1 MDRDNKMFWI
11 LLHLMSC
18 LLSRKMWIFHL
29 GKSCH
34 GDPYTVSGLGWI
46 SFSWCWVRC
55 NLEHIGE
62 VRGQTFHLKN
72 GRPYDRMTVW
82 PNHSLGISWH
92 FMASFFWVHHFLAP
106 HIIPNWRMVLGTEA
120 KSRGAI
126 YPVPWHW
133 TNVEVCCRLWHVS
146 TFSTLRSRCCALQYW
161 RQSVP
166 WMFCNALDL
175 GCFVEPEFLPFVW
188 RIELMKSFCTSKV
201 SRFTVFRCLQMLDIE
216 IQQIQ
221 IPLWL
226 CVLLWRFYNSRTLN
240 QKVIAIIEGI
250 TTDGFYDLD
259 VKKSADPRNI
269 SPYLETWLHLV
280 HQTCGRETSRFTDFF
295 FVLGP

>member
-1 MDRDNKMFWI
+1 
-11 LLHLMSC
+11 MSC
-18 LLSRKMWIFHL
+18 LLSRKMWIFKL

-34 GDPYTVSGLGWI
+34 GDPYTVWGLGWI

-62 VRGQTFHLKN
+62 VRGQLFSPQN
-72 GRPYDRMTVW
+72 MEDRMTVW
-82 PNHSLGISWH
+82 PYDLYPFFGY
-92 FMASFFWVHHFLAP
+92 FMAFHGIIFLSASFSGSP
-106 HIIPNWRMVLGTEA
+106 HYPYWRMVLGTEA

-216 IQQIQ
+216 IQHYRYTVAV
-221 IPLWL
+221 
-226 CVLLWRFYNSRTLN
+226 CVCCY
-240 QKVIAIIEGI
+240 EGS
-250 TTDGFYDLD
+250 TT
-259 VKKSADPRNI
+259 A
-269 SPYLETWLHLV
+269 
-280 HQTCGRETSRFTDFF
+280 GRLTRRS
-295 FVLGP
+295 